1 MAKTTTL
8 PKKDNSLQLQDDVA
22 RRLNAWRARR
32 QRGQR
37 IPEEIWNSAVSLA
50 RVHGLNSTAAAL
62 KLNYYD
68 LQRRLGVPPLGHPR
82 PAAESSFIELAPP
95 STPSRGEDNTLE
107 LVRASGSRV
116 ILRLAHVNPKDLR
129 PLVQLFLRQRS

>member
-1 MAKTTTL
+1 MATTPLL
-8 PKKDNSLQLQDDVA
+8 PKNVNPLQLQAVA

-50 RVHGLNSTAAAL
+50 RVHGLNPTTAAL

-68 LQRRLGVPPLGHPR
+68 LQRRLGVAPVRRPR
-82 PAAESSFIELAPP
+82 PPAQSNFIELAPP
-95 STPSRGEDNTLE
+95 SAPSLCEGDTLE

-116 ILRLAHVNPKDLR
+116 ILRLAHANPKDLR

>member
-1 MAKTTTL
+1 MATTPPL
-8 PKKDNSLQLQDDVA
+8 SKKDNSLQLQAVA
-22 RRLNAWRARR
+22 HRLNAWRARR

-50 RVHGLNSTAAAL
+50 RVHGLNPTAAAL
-62 KLNYYD
+62 KLNTYD
-68 LQRRLGVPPLGHPR
+68 LQRRLGIARVRRPR
-82 PAAESSFIELAPP
+82 PPAQSNFIELAPP
-95 STPSRGEDNTLE
+95 SAPSLREGDTLE

-116 ILRLAHVNPKDLR
+116 ILRLAHATPKDLR

>member
-1 MAKTTTL
+1 MATTPPL
-8 PKKDNSLQLQDDVA
+8 PQKDNSLQLQAVA

-37 IPEEIWNSAVSLA
+37 IPEDIWNSAVSLA
-50 RVHGLNSTAAAL
+50 RTHGLNPTAAAL

-68 LQRRLGVPPLGHPR
+68 LRRRLGIPPVRPPR
-82 PAAESSFIELAPP
+82 FPAGSSFIELAPP

-116 ILRLAHVNPKDLR
+116 ILRLAHANSKDLR

>member
-1 MAKTTTL
+1 MATTPPL
-8 PKKDNSLQLQDDVA
+8 PKKDNPLQFQAVA

-37 IPEEIWNSAVSLA
+37 IPEEIWNSAVTLA
-50 RVHGLNSTAAAL
+50 RVHGLNPTAAAL

-68 LQRRLGVPPLGHPR
+68 LQRRLGVAPVRHARPP
-82 PAAESSFIELAPP
+82 AVASFIELAPP

-116 ILRLAHVNPKDLR
+116 ILRLTDANPKDLR